1 MKKALPL
8 LFFAILFSFCSEEK
22 KMLRKASN
30 AVDQSNFDQA
40 ISYYDKILQ
49 KNDKSFFGNAG
60 KGIVLSEFQARHE
73 QAIPYLEKALA
84 NSPDKS
90 KPIIQ
95 GNLGKSYHFIG
106 NYKRA
111 LEYYG
116 KLDNDPKFNDFDEF
130 LTKRIADCKYAIEH
144 PDIATAENQ
153 DVRNVG
159 NVINTDKPEYT
170 PVYSNGVMYFT
181 SKRQDDA
188 KEKKNGIDGKYFE
201 SIYTSKLSNGSW
213 STPQKFD
220 LPKGFQMRK
229 YGEAVASISPDGQK
243 LFIYKAGKIYET
255 DVNNT
260 EHMKE
265 MDKNINSA
273 GLMNHAALSPDGKT
287 MYFTSESTK
296 GSGGSDIYVTTK
308 KDDGTWEDP
317 RGLEYTVNTSYD
329 EEAPFV
335 TADGVLYFASNGHP
349 GYGGFDIYKTQ
360 KVNGSWTKPENLGQ
374 PINSPGDDIFFTLL
388 NNTSNGY
395 YASARPGGF
404 GDLDIYHVHYLRTE
418 NVECKPTEVM
428 AINATPELNNPLAYN
443 IGLDLP
449 ENMKSSV
456 RSYRWEINGK
466 ALPHTQASFQ
476 HTFDKPDDYK
486 VNARI
491 ISYCDTCP
499 TLNAYCAEKNIS
511 IKTNILASN
520 ETGNESDKL
529 AANEKGRKNDKKGKN
544 QKDKKTAGD
553 GSEDGTPG
561 SDKQTVASNSQ
572 NDNNTGDNS
581 MASSGEKSGKGKKGD
596 KNAVTNRDSE
606 ADEDN
611 TRVATNKNTQGRD
624 NDGDDDGTNTAFAGS
639 NSYMSDDKLRE
650 MNWNVTPV
658 YFDYGEASLRAD
670 SKSVLDGNIQ
680 IIKNTPG
687 LSFVISGYADSRGS
701 SEFNKQLSLK
711 RANSVKEYLLNNG
724 VSRKSIKAVK
734 GLGETQLVNNCTDD
748 SNCDDA
754 QHQQNRRVKVDV
766 IDRKQPVTLK

>member
-1 MKKALPL
+1 MKKILPL
-8 LFFAILFSFCSEEK
+8 LFFTLLLASCSDEK

-30 AVDQSNFDQA
+30 AVNQSNFDQA
-40 ISYYDKILQ
+40 ITYYDKILQ
-49 KNDKSFFGNAG
+49 KNDNSFFGNAG

-90 KPIIQ
+90 KPILNS
-95 GNLGKSYHFIG
+95 NLGKSYHFIG
-106 NYKRA
+106 NFKRA

-116 KLDNDPKFNDFDEF
+116 KLDNDPKYNDYDEF

-144 PDIATAENQ
+144 PDVATVENQ
-153 DVRNVG
+153 DVKNVG
-159 NVINTDKPEYT
+159 SVINTQMPEYT
-170 PVYSNGVMYFT
+170 PVFSNGTMYFT

-201 SIYTSKLSNGSW
+201 SIYTSKLENGNW
-213 STPQKFD
+213 TPPKKFD

-243 LFIYKAGKIYET
+243 LFVYKAGKIYET

-260 EHMKE
+260 DHMKE

-273 GLMNHAALSPDGKT
+273 GLMNHASLSPDGKT
-287 MYFTSESTK
+287 MYFTSESSK
-296 GSGGSDIYVTTK
+296 GNGGSDIYVTTK

-317 RGLEYTVNTSYD
+317 RGLDYSVNTSYD

-349 GYGGFDIYKTQ
+349 GYGGFDIYKTR

-404 GDLDIYHVHYLRTE
+404 GDLDIYHVHYLRNE
-418 NVECKPTEVM
+418 NVECRPTDVM
-428 AINATPELNNPLAYN
+428 AINAVPDLNNPMAYN

-456 RSYRWEINGK
+456 RSYRWEIDGK
-466 ALPHTQASFQ
+466 ALPHTEASFR
-476 HTFDKPDDYK
+476 HTFDKPDTYK

-499 TLNAYCAEKNIS
+499 TLNAFCAEKTITVQGHILAANDTAGNAGG
-511 IKTNILASN
+511 KLASN
-520 ETGNESDKL
+520 VKNKKGKQDKTNNKKETAGGNDAL
-529 AANEKGRKNDKKGKN
+529 AANSGSPDEESNAARKSRKAG
-544 QKDKKTAGD
+544 KTATGND
-553 GSEDGTPG
+553 GSS
-561 SDKQTVASNSQ
+561 SDSD
-572 NDNNTGDNS
+572 NDNRSN
-581 MASSGEKSGKGKKGD
+581 
-596 KNAVTNRDSE
+596 
-606 ADEDN
+606 
-611 TRVATNKNTQGRD
+611 
-624 NDGDDDGTNTAFAGS
+624 AGS
-639 NSYMSDDKLRE
+639 NSDAMATAYLTDEKLKE

-658 YFDYGEASLRAD
+658 YFDYNEASIRND
-670 SKSVLDGNIQ
+670 SKTVLDENIRVL
-680 IIKNTPG
+680 KNSPG
-687 LSFVISGYADSRGS
+687 LTVVISGYADSRGS
-701 SEFNKQLSLK
+701 ADYNQQLSAK
-711 RANSVKEYLLNNG
+711 RANTVKDYLLNNG
-724 VSRKSIKAVK
+724 VARKSIKSVK
-734 GLGETQLVNNCTDD
+734 GFGETQLVNNCAD
-748 SNCDDA
+748 NVECDEN

-766 IDRKQPVTLK
+766 LDRKQPVTIK